1 MLWEILIQLYE
12 DSENPIDKFACA
24 LAYETKG
31 ALFREKALQKFEES
45 IDYITPE
52 FMQKSECIYEIL
64 ETI

>member
-31 ALFREKALQKFEES
+31 ALFREKALQKFEV
-45 IDYITPE
+45 
-52 FMQKSECIYEIL
+52 
-64 ETI
+64 